1 MAKEFRVL
9 INKQAG
15 IIEIEGTDSG
25 WIDETLDLLLRQLE
39 GGDAPASSLPELE
52 GEEPEEEDEEEP
64 EPEEE
69 EEEEEPEPEPEE
81 EEEPKPKPRSRSRAR
96 KPSGR
101 GR

>member
-25 WIDETLDLLLRQLE
+25 WIDETLDLLLGQLD
-39 GGDAPASSLPELE
+39 GGDAPASSLPEPGGE
-52 GEEPEEEDEEEP
+52 EAEEEPEEEEPEREREEEP
-64 EPEEE
+64 EA
-69 EEEEEPEPEPEE
+69 
-81 EEEPKPKPRSRSRAR
+81 EPKPKPRSRRR
-96 KPSGR
+96 TQKTSGR